1 MTKNEHIIFNL
12 RKIFS
17 DINEKWFIRF
27 SIITGNGKDKN
38 GARIVKYDEANDTK
52 WKHLVNLGKEF
63 FVFLKL
69 NL

>member
-1 MTKNEHIIFNL
+1 MDITLAKYYVFIIYVHIY
-12 RKIFS
+12 FS
-17 DINEKWFIRF
+17 F
-27 SIITGNGKDKN
+27 SIHIYVEEE
-38 GARIVKYDEANDTK
+38 RKYDEANDTK